1 MAQSQKPR
9 KRRAGVSSKVVNALL
24 ELRKG
29 YKEIHDNILDQW
41 RVNNSSITLARLY
54 ATVAM
59 QQIQGVT
66 TVLTDDILALAEL
79 PPVPTLSD
87 EDKAEVDLMLFGYV
101 IGEANLNN
109 TFIKPMSDVVN
120 QLKEKISDLNKT
132 LKSIRYYH
140 RKFPQENLIELQA
153 ESIAFTEKLSP
164 IIEGAIN
171 SVDMTSGF
179 IESLNEICGKEWAER
194 MNKYPADISKNEKF
208 HVQLVNSTYRDLIEL
223 KREAWKEVQE
233 QYIAE
238 LTKRDEEARA
248 EEDAEEV
255 VGEVVEV
262 NEESTSEQPVETTEE
277 HVLVGRP
284 YPTETTEEPASVEA
298 ESIPSPEENQ

>member
-29 YKEIHDNILDQW
+29 YKEIHDNVVDQW
-41 RVNNSSITLARLY
+41 KVNNSSITLARLY

-59 QQIQGVT
+59 HQIQGISNDET
-66 TVLTDDILALAEL
+66 NTLLSLAEL
-79 PPVPTLSD
+79 PPIPTLSD
-87 EDKAEVDLMLFGYV
+87 EDKSEVDLMLFGYV

-109 TFIKPMSDVVN
+109 TFVKPMADVVT

-132 LKSIRYYH
+132 LKSIRYYK

-179 IESLNEICGKEWAER
+179 IESLGEICGKEWAEK
-194 MNKYPADISKNEKF
+194 MNSYPSKLSCHVKF
-208 HVQLVNSTYRDLIEL
+208 EVTRVNHAYRDLIES

-248 EEDAEEV
+248 EEDAKEV
-255 VGEVVEV
+255 EGEIVEP
-262 NEESTSEQPVETTEE
+262 NEEPIAEQPEVT
-277 HVLVGRP
+277 V
-284 YPTETTEEPASVEA
+284 EEPTSIEP
-298 ESIPSPEENQ
+298 ESSPSPEENQ

>member
-66 TVLTDDILALAEL
+66 TILTEDILALAEL

-255 VGEVVEV
+255 VGEVAEV
-262 NEESTSEQPVETTEE
+262 NEESTSEQPEITAEEPTEE
-277 HVLVGRP
+277 QP
-284 YPTETTEEPASVEA
+284 DEITEEPASTEP

>member
-54 ATVAM
+54 ANVAM
-59 QQIQGVT
+59 HQIQGVT
-66 TVLTDDILALAEL
+66 TELTGDTLALTEL
-79 PPVPTLSD
+79 PPIPTLSD
-87 EDKAEVDLMLFGYV
+87 EDKAELDLMLFGYV

-109 TFIKPMSDVVN
+109 TFIKPMADVVN
-120 QLKEKISDLNKT
+120 QLKEKITDLNKT

-194 MNKYPADISKNEKF
+194 MNKYPADLSKNEKF

-255 VGEVVEV
+255 EGEIVEV

-284 YPTETTEEPASVEA
+284 YPTETTEESASAEP

>member
-9 KRRAGVSSKVVNALL
+9 KRRAGVSSKVINALL

-29 YKEIHDNILDQW
+29 YKEIHDNVVDQW

-59 QQIQGVT
+59 HQAQGVT
-66 TVLTDDILALAEL
+66 TELTGDTLALAEL

-87 EDKAEVDLMLFGYV
+87 EDKAELDLMLFGYV

-109 TFIKPMSDVVN
+109 TFVKPMADVVN

-132 LKSIRYYH
+132 LKSIRYYK

-171 SVDMTSGF
+171 SVEMTSGF

-194 MNKYPADISKNEKF
+194 MNKYPADLSQNEKF
-208 HVQLVNSTYRDLIEL
+208 HVQLVNTTYRDLIEL

-248 EEDAEEV
+248 EEESKEV
-255 VGEVVEV
+255 EGEIVEH
-262 NEESTSEQPVETTEE
+262 NEEPIAEQPVETTEE

>member
-29 YKEIHDNILDQW
+29 YKEIHDNVVDQW
-41 RVNNSSITLARLY
+41 KVNNSSITLARLY

-59 QQIQGVT
+59 HQIQGISNDET
-66 TVLTDDILALAEL
+66 NTLLSLAEL
-79 PPVPTLSD
+79 PPIPTLSD
-87 EDKAEVDLMLFGYV
+87 EDKSEVDLMLFGYV

-109 TFIKPMSDVVN
+109 TFVKPMADVVQ

-132 LKSIRYYH
+132 LKSIRYYK

-179 IESLNEICGKEWAER
+179 IESLGEICGKEWAER
-194 MNKYPADISKNEKF
+194 MNRYPADLSKNVKF
-208 HVQLVNSTYRDLIEL
+208 DVQLVNTTYRDLIEL
-223 KREAWKEVQE
+223 KRDAWKEVQE
-233 QYIAE
+233 QYITE

-248 EEDAEEV
+248 EEESKEV
-255 VGEVVEV
+255 EGEIVEH
-262 NEESTSEQPVETTEE
+262 NEEPIAEQPEVTVEEPE
-277 HVLVGRP
+277 A
-284 YPTETTEEPASVEA
+284 TET

>member
-9 KRRAGVSSKVVNALL
+9 KRRPGVSSKVVNTLL

-29 YKEIHDNILDQW
+29 YKEIHDNVVEQW
-41 RVNNSSITLARLY
+41 KVNNSSITLARLY

-59 QQIQGVT
+59 HQIQGISNDET
-66 TVLTDDILALAEL
+66 NTLLSLAEL
-79 PPVPTLSD
+79 PPIPTLSD
-87 EDKAEVDLMLFGYV
+87 EDKSEVDLMLFGYV

-109 TFIKPMSDVVN
+109 TFVKPMADVVN

-132 LKSIRYYH
+132 LKSIRYYK

-179 IESLNEICGKEWAER
+179 IESLGEICGKEWAEK
-194 MNKYPADISKNEKF
+194 MNSYPSKLSCHVKF
-208 HVQLVNSTYRDLIEL
+208 EVTRVNHAYRDLIES

-248 EEDAEEV
+248 EEDTKEV
-255 VGEVVEV
+255 EDEIVEP
-262 NEESTSEQPVETTEE
+262 NEEPIAEQPEVT
-277 HVLVGRP
+277 V
-284 YPTETTEEPASVEA
+284 EEPTSIEP
-298 ESIPSPEENQ
+298 ESSPSPEENQ

>member
-262 NEESTSEQPVETTEE
+262 NEESTSEQPEITAEEPTEE
-277 HVLVGRP
+277 QP
-284 YPTETTEEPASVEA
+284 DEITEEPASTEP
-298 ESIPSPEENQ
+298 ESIPSPGENQ

>member
-194 MNKYPADISKNEKF
+194 MNKYPADLSQNEKF

-262 NEESTSEQPVETTEE
+262 NEESTSEQPEITAEEPTEE
-277 HVLVGRP
+277 QP
-284 YPTETTEEPASVEA
+284 DEITEEPASTEP
-298 ESIPSPEENQ
+298 ESIPSSEENQ

>member
-59 QQIQGVT
+59 HQIQGVT

-262 NEESTSEQPVETTEE
+262 NEESTSEQPEITAEEPTEE
-277 HVLVGRP
+277 QP
-284 YPTETTEEPASVEA
+284 DEITEEPASTEP

>member
-29 YKEIHDNILDQW
+29 YKEIHDNVVDQW
-41 RVNNSSITLARLY
+41 KVNNSSITLARLY

-59 QQIQGVT
+59 HQIQGISNDET
-66 TVLTDDILALAEL
+66 NTLLSLAEL
-79 PPVPTLSD
+79 PPIPTLSD
-87 EDKAEVDLMLFGYV
+87 EDKSEVDLMLFGYV

-109 TFIKPMSDVVN
+109 TFVKPMADVVQ

-179 IESLNEICGKEWAER
+179 IESLGEICGKEWAER
-194 MNKYPADISKNEKF
+194 MNRYPADLSQNQQF
-208 HVQLVNSTYRDLIEL
+208 DVQLVNTAYRDLIEL
-223 KREAWKEVQE
+223 KRDTWKEVQE

-248 EEDAEEV
+248 EEESKEV
-255 VGEVVEV
+255 EGEIVEP
-262 NEESTSEQPVETTEE
+262 NEEPIAEQSVETTEE

>member
-87 EDKAEVDLMLFGYV
+87 EDKAEVDLLLFGYV

-262 NEESTSEQPVETTEE
+262 NEESTSEQPEITAEEPTEE
-277 HVLVGRP
+277 QP
-284 YPTETTEEPASVEA
+284 DEITEEPASTEP

>member
-9 KRRAGVSSKVVNALL
+9 KRRAGVSSKAVNALL

-29 YKEIHDNILDQW
+29 YKEIHDNVVEQW
-41 RVNNSSITLARLY
+41 KVNNSSITLARLY

-59 QQIQGVT
+59 HQIQGISNDET
-66 TVLTDDILALAEL
+66 NTLLSLAEL
-79 PPVPTLSD
+79 PPTPTLSD

-109 TFIKPMSDVVN
+109 TFVKPMADVVN

-132 LKSIRYYH
+132 LKSIRYYK
-140 RKFPQENLIELQA
+140 RKFPEENLIELQA

-179 IESLNEICGKEWAER
+179 IESLGEICGKEWAKR
-194 MNKYPADISKNEKF
+194 MNRYPSELSCHVKF
-208 HVQLVNSTYRDLIEL
+208 EVTRVNTAYRDLIEL
-223 KREAWKEVQE
+223 KRDAWKEVQE

-248 EEDAEEV
+248 EEESKEV
-255 VGEVVEV
+255 EGEIVEH
-262 NEESTSEQPVETTEE
+262 NEEPVAEQPEVT
-277 HVLVGRP
+277 V
-284 YPTETTEEPASVEA
+284 EEPTSAET

>member
-101 IGEANLNN
+101 IGDANLNN

-208 HVQLVNSTYRDLIEL
+208 HVQLVNSAYRDLIEL

-262 NEESTSEQPVETTEE
+262 NEESTSEQPEITAEEPTEE
-277 HVLVGRP
+277 QP
-284 YPTETTEEPASVEA
+284 DEITEEPASTEP

>member
-1 MAQSQKPR
+1 VAQSQKPR

-59 QQIQGVT
+59 HQIQGVT
-66 TVLTDDILALAEL
+66 TELTGDTLALTEL
-79 PPVPTLSD
+79 PPIPTLSD
-87 EDKAEVDLMLFGYV
+87 EDKAELDLMLFGYV

-262 NEESTSEQPVETTEE
+262 NEESTSEQPEITAEEPTEE
-277 HVLVGRP
+277 QP
-284 YPTETTEEPASVEA
+284 DEITEEPASTEP

>member
-262 NEESTSEQPVETTEE
+262 NEESTSEQPEITAEEPTEE
-277 HVLVGRP
+277 QP
-284 YPTETTEEPASVEA
+284 DEITEEPTSIEP
-298 ESIPSPEENQ
+298 ESSPSPEENQ

>member
-9 KRRAGVSSKVVNALL
+9 KRRPGVSSKVVNALL

-29 YKEIHDNILDQW
+29 YKEIHDNVLDQW

-59 QQIQGVT
+59 HQIQGVT
-66 TVLTDDILALAEL
+66 TELTGDTLALAEL

-87 EDKAEVDLMLFGYV
+87 EDKTELDLMLFGYV

-109 TFIKPMSDVVN
+109 TFVKPMSDVVN
-120 QLKEKISDLNKT
+120 QLKEKISNLNKT
-132 LKSIRYYH
+132 VKSIRYYK
-140 RKFPQENLIELQA
+140 RKFPEENLIELQA

-171 SVDMTSGF
+171 SVEMTSGF
-179 IESLNEICGKEWAER
+179 IESLSEICGKEWSER
-194 MNKYPADISKNEKF
+194 MNRYPAELSKNKKF

-248 EEDAEEV
+248 EEESKEV
-255 VGEVVEV
+255 ESEIIEH
-262 NEESTSEQPVETTEE
+262 NEEPIAEQPVETTEE

-284 YPTETTEEPASVEA
+284 YPTETTEEPTSVEA

>member
-54 ATVAM
+54 ATIAM

-262 NEESTSEQPVETTEE
+262 NEESTSEQPEITAEEPTEE
-277 HVLVGRP
+277 QP
-284 YPTETTEEPASVEA
+284 DEITEEPASTEP

>member
-9 KRRAGVSSKVVNALL
+9 KRRPGVSSKVVNALL

-29 YKEIHDNILDQW
+29 YKEIHDNVFDQW
-41 RVNNSSITLARLY
+41 GVNNSSITLARLY

-59 QQIQGVT
+59 HQIQGVT
-66 TVLTDDILALAEL
+66 TELTGDILALAEL

-87 EDKAEVDLMLFGYV
+87 EDKTELDLMLFGYV

-109 TFIKPMSDVVN
+109 TFVKPMADVVK

-132 LKSIRYYH
+132 VKSIRYYK
-140 RKFPQENLIELQA
+140 RKFPEENLIELQA

-171 SVDMTSGF
+171 SVEMTSGF
-179 IESLNEICGKEWAER
+179 IESLAEICGKEWSER
-194 MNKYPADISKNEKF
+194 MNRYPAELSKNKKF

-238 LTKRDEEARA
+238 LTKRDEEAKA
-248 EEDAEEV
+248 EEESKEV
-255 VGEVVEV
+255 EGEIVEH
-262 NEESTSEQPVETTEE
+262 NEEPIAEQPVETTEE
-277 HVLVGRP
+277 S
-284 YPTETTEEPASVEA
+284 TSAEP

>member
-29 YKEIHDNILDQW
+29 YKEIHDNVVDQW
-41 RVNNSSITLARLY
+41 KVNNSSITLARLY

-59 QQIQGVT
+59 HQIQGISNDETNTLLSLV
-66 TVLTDDILALAEL
+66 EL
-79 PPVPTLSD
+79 PPIPTLSD
-87 EDKAEVDLMLFGYV
+87 EDKSEVDLMLFGYV

-109 TFIKPMSDVVN
+109 TFVKPMADVVT

-132 LKSIRYYH
+132 LKSIRYYK

-179 IESLNEICGKEWAER
+179 IESLGEICGKEWAER
-194 MNKYPADISKNEKF
+194 MNRYPSKLSCHVKF
-208 HVQLVNSTYRDLIEL
+208 EVTQVNTAYRDLIEL
-223 KREAWKEVQE
+223 KRDAWKEVQE

-248 EEDAEEV
+248 EEESKEV
-255 VGEVVEV
+255 EGEIVEP
-262 NEESTSEQPVETTEE
+262 NEEPIAEQPEVTVEEPE
-277 HVLVGRP
+277 A
-284 YPTETTEEPASVEA
+284 TET

>member
-29 YKEIHDNILDQW
+29 YKEIHDNVLDQW

-171 SVDMTSGF
+171 SVDMTSGS

-208 HVQLVNSTYRDLIEL
+208 HVQLVNSAYRDLIEL

-262 NEESTSEQPVETTEE
+262 NEESTSEQPEITAEEPTEE
-277 HVLVGRP
+277 QP
-284 YPTETTEEPASVEA
+284 DEITEEPASTEP

>member
-9 KRRAGVSSKVVNALL
+9 KRRAGVSSKAVNALL

-29 YKEIHDNILDQW
+29 YKEIHDNVVEQW
-41 RVNNSSITLARLY
+41 KVNNSSITLARLY

-59 QQIQGVT
+59 HQIQGISNDET
-66 TVLTDDILALAEL
+66 NTLLSLAEL
-79 PPVPTLSD
+79 PPIPTLSD
-87 EDKAEVDLMLFGYV
+87 EDKSEVDLMLFGYV

-109 TFIKPMSDVVN
+109 TFVKPMADVVN

-132 LKSIRYYH
+132 LKSIRYYK

-179 IESLNEICGKEWAER
+179 IESLGEICGKEWAEK
-194 MNKYPADISKNEKF
+194 MNSYPSKLSCHVKF
-208 HVQLVNSTYRDLIEL
+208 EVTRVNHAYRDLIES

-248 EEDAEEV
+248 EEDTKEV
-255 VGEVVEV
+255 EDEIVEP
-262 NEESTSEQPVETTEE
+262 NEEPIAEQPEVT
-277 HVLVGRP
+277 V
-284 YPTETTEEPASVEA
+284 EEPTSIEP
-298 ESIPSPEENQ
+298 ESSPSPEENQ

>member
-262 NEESTSEQPVETTEE
+262 NEESTSEQPEITAEEPTEE
-277 HVLVGRP
+277 QP
-284 YPTETTEEPASVEA
+284 DEITEEPASTEP

>member
-29 YKEIHDNILDQW
+29 YKEIHDNVVDQW
-41 RVNNSSITLARLY
+41 KVNNSSITLARLY

-59 QQIQGVT
+59 HQIQGISNDET
-66 TVLTDDILALAEL
+66 NTLLSLAEL
-79 PPVPTLSD
+79 PPIPTLSD
-87 EDKAEVDLMLFGYV
+87 EDKSEVDLMLFGYV

-109 TFIKPMSDVVN
+109 TFVKPMADVVT

-132 LKSIRYYH
+132 LKSIRYYK

-179 IESLNEICGKEWAER
+179 IESLGEICGKEWAER
-194 MNKYPADISKNEKF
+194 MNRYPSKLSCHVKF
-208 HVQLVNSTYRDLIEL
+208 EVTQVNTAYRDLIEL

-248 EEDAEEV
+248 EEEAKEAE
-255 VGEVVEV
+255 GEIVEP
-262 NEESTSEQPVETTEE
+262 NEEPIAEQPVETTEE

-284 YPTETTEEPASVEA
+284 YPTETTEEPTAVEA
-298 ESIPSPEENQ
+298 ETIPSPEEN

>member
-29 YKEIHDNILDQW
+29 YKEIHDNIVDQW
-41 RVNNSSITLARLY
+41 KVNNSSITLARLY

-59 QQIQGVT
+59 HQIQGISNDE
-66 TVLTDDILALAEL
+66 TDTLLNLAEL
-79 PPVPTLSD
+79 PPTPTLSD
-87 EDKAEVDLMLFGYV
+87 EDKTEVDLMLFGYV

-109 TFIKPMSDVVN
+109 TFIKPMADVVN
-120 QLKEKISDLNKT
+120 QLKERISDLNKT
-132 LKSIRYYH
+132 LKSIRYYK

-171 SVDMTSGF
+171 SVDMTSSF
-179 IESLNEICGKEWAER
+179 IESLGEICGKEWAEK
-194 MNKYPADISKNEKF
+194 MNSYPSKLSCHVKF
-208 HVQLVNSTYRDLIEL
+208 EVTQVNHAYRDLIEL

-238 LTKRDEEARA
+238 LTKRDEEAKA
-248 EEDAEEV
+248 EEDAKEV
-255 VGEVVEV
+255 EGEIVEP
-262 NEESTSEQPVETTEE
+262 NEEPIAEQPVETTEE

-284 YPTETTEEPASVEA
+284 YPTETTEEPTSAEP

>member
-29 YKEIHDNILDQW
+29 YKEIHDNVVEQW
-41 RVNNSSITLARLY
+41 KVNNSSITLARLY

-59 QQIQGVT
+59 HQIQGISNDET
-66 TVLTDDILALAEL
+66 NTLLNLAEL
-79 PPVPTLSD
+79 PPIPTLSD
-87 EDKAEVDLMLFGYV
+87 EDKSEVDLMLFGYV

-109 TFIKPMSDVVN
+109 TFVKPMADVVT
-120 QLKEKISDLNKT
+120 QLKEKILDLNKT
-132 LKSIRYYH
+132 LKSIRYYK

-179 IESLNEICGKEWAER
+179 IESLGEICGKEWAEK
-194 MNKYPADISKNEKF
+194 MNSYPSKLSCHVKF
-208 HVQLVNSTYRDLIEL
+208 EVTRVNHAYCDLIES

-238 LTKRDEEARA
+238 LTKRDEEAKA
-248 EEDAEEV
+248 EEESKEV
-255 VGEVVEV
+255 EGEIVEH
-262 NEESTSEQPVETTEE
+262 NEEPIAEQPEVT
-277 HVLVGRP
+277 V
-284 YPTETTEEPASVEA
+284 EEPTSIEP

>member
-29 YKEIHDNILDQW
+29 YKEIHDNVVDQW
-41 RVNNSSITLARLY
+41 KVNNSSITLARLY

-59 QQIQGVT
+59 HQIQGISNDET
-66 TVLTDDILALAEL
+66 NTLLNLAEL
-79 PPVPTLSD
+79 PPIPTLSD

-109 TFIKPMSDVVN
+109 TFVKLMADVVT

-132 LKSIRYYH
+132 LKSIRYYK

-179 IESLNEICGKEWAER
+179 IESLGEICGKEWAER
-194 MNKYPADISKNEKF
+194 MNRYPADLSQNENF
-208 HVQLVNSTYRDLIEL
+208 DVQLVNTTYRDLIEL
-223 KREAWKEVQE
+223 KRDAWKEVQE

-248 EEDAEEV
+248 EEESKEV
-255 VGEVVEV
+255 EGEIVEH
-262 NEESTSEQPVETTEE
+262 NEEPIAEQPVETTEE

-284 YPTETTEEPASVEA
+284 YPTETTEEPAATET

>member
-9 KRRAGVSSKVVNALL
+9 KRRAGVSSKAVNALL

-29 YKEIHDNILDQW
+29 YKEIHDNIVEQW
-41 RVNNSSITLARLY
+41 KVNNSSITLARLY

-59 QQIQGVT
+59 HQIQGIS
-66 TVLTDDILALAEL
+66 DDETNTLLSLAEL
-79 PPVPTLSD
+79 PPIPTLSD
-87 EDKAEVDLMLFGYV
+87 EDKVEVDLMLFGYV

-109 TFIKPMSDVVN
+109 TFVKPMADVVN

-132 LKSIRYYH
+132 LKSIRYYK

-179 IESLNEICGKEWAER
+179 IESLSEICGKEWAER
-194 MNKYPADISKNEKF
+194 MNRYPADLSKNVKF

-233 QYIAE
+233 QYIVE

-248 EEDAEEV
+248 EEESKEV
-255 VGEVVEV
+255 EGEIVEP
-262 NEESTSEQPVETTEE
+262 NEEPIAEQPAETTEE

-284 YPTETTEEPASVEA
+284 YPTETTEEPTSAEP

>member
-29 YKEIHDNILDQW
+29 YKEIHDNVFDQW
-41 RVNNSSITLARLY
+41 GVNNSSITLARLY

-59 QQIQGVT
+59 HQIQGVT
-66 TVLTDDILALAEL
+66 TELTGDTLALAEL
-79 PPVPTLSD
+79 PSVPTLSD
-87 EDKAEVDLMLFGYV
+87 EDKAELDLMLFGYV

-109 TFIKPMSDVVN
+109 TFVKPMADVIK

-132 LKSIRYYH
+132 VKSIRYYK
-140 RKFPQENLIELQA
+140 RKFPEENLIELQA

-171 SVDMTSGF
+171 SVEMTSGF
-179 IESLNEICGKEWAER
+179 IESLSEICGKEWSER
-194 MNKYPADISKNEKF
+194 MNHYPAELSKNKKF

-233 QYIAE
+233 QYITE

-248 EEDAEEV
+248 EEEATKVE
-255 VGEVVEV
+255 GEIVEH
-262 NEESTSEQPVETTEE
+262 NEEPIAEQPVETTEE

-284 YPTETTEEPASVEA
+284 YPTETTEEPTSIEA

>member
-9 KRRAGVSSKVVNALL
+9 KRRAGVSSKVINALL

-29 YKEIHDNILDQW
+29 YKEIHDNVVDQW
-41 RVNNSSITLARLY
+41 KVNNSSITLARLY

-59 QQIQGVT
+59 HQIQGISNDET
-66 TVLTDDILALAEL
+66 NTLLSLAEL
-79 PPVPTLSD
+79 PPIPTLSD
-87 EDKAEVDLMLFGYV
+87 EDKSEVDLMLFGYV

-109 TFIKPMSDVVN
+109 TFVKPMADVVQ

-179 IESLNEICGKEWAER
+179 IESLGEICGKEWAER
-194 MNKYPADISKNEKF
+194 MNRYPADLSQNENF
-208 HVQLVNSTYRDLIEL
+208 DVQLVNTTYRDLIEL

-248 EEDAEEV
+248 EEEAKEV
-255 VGEVVEV
+255 EGEIVEPD
-262 NEESTSEQPVETTEE
+262 EKPIAEQPAETTEE
-277 HVLVGRP
+277 HVLVGKP
-284 YPTETTEEPASVEA
+284 YPTETTEEPTSAEH

>member
-9 KRRAGVSSKVVNALL
+9 KRRPGVSSKVVNALL

-29 YKEIHDNILDQW
+29 YKEIHDNVVEQW
-41 RVNNSSITLARLY
+41 KVNNSSITLARLY

-59 QQIQGVT
+59 HQIQGISNDET
-66 TVLTDDILALAEL
+66 NTLLSLAEL
-79 PPVPTLSD
+79 PPTPTLSD

-109 TFIKPMSDVVN
+109 TFVKPMADVVK

-132 LKSIRYYH
+132 LKSIRYYK
-140 RKFPQENLIELQA
+140 RKFPEENLIELQA

-179 IESLNEICGKEWAER
+179 IESLGEICGKKWAER
-194 MNKYPADISKNEKF
+194 MNRYPSELSCHVKF
-208 HVQLVNSTYRDLIEL
+208 EVTQVSTAYRDLIEL
-223 KREAWKEVQE
+223 KRDAWKEVQE

-248 EEDAEEV
+248 EEESKEV
-255 VGEVVEV
+255 EGEIVEH
-262 NEESTSEQPVETTEE
+262 NEEPIAEQPVETTEE

-284 YPTETTEEPASVEA
+284 YPTETTEEPASAEA

>member
-1 MAQSQKPR
+1 VAQSQKPR

-29 YKEIHDNILDQW
+29 YKEIHDNVVDQW
-41 RVNNSSITLARLY
+41 KVNNSSITLARLY

-59 QQIQGVT
+59 HQIQGISNDET
-66 TVLTDDILALAEL
+66 NTLLSLAEL
-79 PPVPTLSD
+79 PPIPTLSD
-87 EDKAEVDLMLFGYV
+87 EDKSEVDLMLFGYV

-109 TFIKPMSDVVN
+109 MFVKPMADVVT

-132 LKSIRYYH
+132 LKSIRYYK

-171 SVDMTSGF
+171 SVEMTSGF
-179 IESLNEICGKEWAER
+179 IESLSEICGKEWAEK
-194 MNKYPADISKNEKF
+194 MNSYPSKLSCHVKF
-208 HVQLVNSTYRDLIEL
+208 EVTRVNHAYRDLIES

-248 EEDAEEV
+248 EEDTKEV
-255 VGEVVEV
+255 EDEIVEP
-262 NEESTSEQPVETTEE
+262 NEEPIAEQPEVT
-277 HVLVGRP
+277 V
-284 YPTETTEEPASVEA
+284 EEPTSIEP
-298 ESIPSPEENQ
+298 ESSPSPEENQ

>member
-29 YKEIHDNILDQW
+29 YKEIHDNVLDQW

-59 QQIQGVT
+59 HQIQGVT
-66 TVLTDDILALAEL
+66 TELTVDTLALTEL
-79 PPVPTLSD
+79 PPIPTLSD
-87 EDKAEVDLMLFGYV
+87 EDKAELDLMLFGYV

-120 QLKEKISDLNKT
+120 QLKEKITDLNKT

-194 MNKYPADISKNEKF
+194 MNKYPADISHHEEF
-208 HVQLVNSTYRDLIEL
+208 HVQLVNSIYRDLIEL
-223 KREAWKEVQE
+223 KREAWKQVQE

-262 NEESTSEQPVETTEE
+262 NEESTSEQPEITAEEPTEE
-277 HVLVGRP
+277 QP
-284 YPTETTEEPASVEA
+284 DEITEEPASTEP

>member
-29 YKEIHDNILDQW
+29 YKEIHDNIVEQW
-41 RVNNSSITLARLY
+41 KVNNSSITLARLY

-59 QQIQGVT
+59 HRIQGISNDET
-66 TVLTDDILALAEL
+66 NALLSLAEL
-79 PPVPTLSD
+79 PPIPTLSD
-87 EDKAEVDLMLFGYV
+87 EDKSEVDLMLFGYV

-109 TFIKPMSDVVN
+109 TFVKPMADVVT

-132 LKSIRYYH
+132 LKSIRYYK

-179 IESLNEICGKEWAER
+179 IESLGEICGKEWAER
-194 MNKYPADISKNEKF
+194 MNRYPADLSQNQQF
-208 HVQLVNSTYRDLIEL
+208 DVQLVNTTYRDLIEL
-223 KREAWKEVQE
+223 KRDAWKEVQE

-248 EEDAEEV
+248 EEESKDVE
-255 VGEVVEV
+255 GEVVEH
-262 NEESTSEQPVETTEE
+262 NEEPIAEQPEVTVEEPE
-277 HVLVGRP
+277 A
-284 YPTETTEEPASVEA
+284 TET

>member
-9 KRRAGVSSKVVNALL
+9 KRRAGVSSKVANALL
-24 ELRKG
+24 ELCKG
-29 YKEIHDNILDQW
+29 YKEIHDNVVDQW
-41 RVNNSSITLARLY
+41 KVNNSSITLTRLY

-59 QQIQGVT
+59 HQIQSISNDET
-66 TVLTDDILALAEL
+66 NTLLSLAEL
-79 PPVPTLSD
+79 PPIPTLSD
-87 EDKAEVDLMLFGYV
+87 EDKSEVDLMLFGYV

-109 TFIKPMSDVVN
+109 TFVKPMADVVQ

-179 IESLNEICGKEWAER
+179 IESLGEICGKEWAER
-194 MNKYPADISKNEKF
+194 MNRYPADLSQNENF
-208 HVQLVNSTYRDLIEL
+208 DVQLVNTTYRDLIEL
-223 KREAWKEVQE
+223 KRDAWKEVQE

-248 EEDAEEV
+248 EEESKEV
-255 VGEVVEV
+255 EGEIVEP
-262 NEESTSEQPVETTEE
+262 NEEPIAEQPEVT
-277 HVLVGRP
+277 V
-284 YPTETTEEPASVEA
+284 EEPAATET

>member
-1 MAQSQKPR
+1 VAQSQKPR
-9 KRRAGVSSKVVNALL
+9 KRRAGVSSKAVNALL

-29 YKEIHDNILDQW
+29 YKEIHDNIVEQW
-41 RVNNSSITLARLY
+41 KVNNSSITLARLY

-59 QQIQGVT
+59 HQIQGISNDET
-66 TVLTDDILALAEL
+66 NTLLSLAEL
-79 PPVPTLSD
+79 PPTPTLSD

-109 TFIKPMSDVVN
+109 TFVKPMADVVK
-120 QLKEKISDLNKT
+120 QLKEKISDLNKI
-132 LKSIRYYH
+132 LKSIRYYK
-140 RKFPQENLIELQA
+140 RKFPEENLIELQA

-179 IESLNEICGKEWAER
+179 IESLGEICGKEWAER
-194 MNKYPADISKNEKF
+194 MNRYPSELSCHVKF
-208 HVQLVNSTYRDLIEL
+208 EVTRVNTAYRDLIEL
-223 KREAWKEVQE
+223 KRDAWKEVQE

-248 EEDAEEV
+248 EEESKEV
-255 VGEVVEV
+255 EGEIVEH
-262 NEESTSEQPVETTEE
+262 NEEPVAEQPEVT
-277 HVLVGRP
+277 V
-284 YPTETTEEPASVEA
+284 EEPTSAET

>member
-59 QQIQGVT
+59 HQIQGVT
-66 TVLTDDILALAEL
+66 TELTGDTLALTEL
-79 PPVPTLSD
+79 PPIPTLSD
-87 EDKAEVDLMLFGYV
+87 EDKAELDLMLFGYV

-262 NEESTSEQPVETTEE
+262 NEESTSEQPEITAEEPTEE
-277 HVLVGRP
+277 QP
-284 YPTETTEEPASVEA
+284 DEITEEPASTEP

>member
-29 YKEIHDNILDQW
+29 YKEIHDNVADQW
-41 RVNNSSITLARLY
+41 KVNNSSITLARLY

-59 QQIQGVT
+59 HQIQGISNDET
-66 TVLTDDILALAEL
+66 NTLLSLAEL
-79 PPVPTLSD
+79 PPIPTLSD

-109 TFIKPMSDVVN
+109 TFVKPMADVVQ

-179 IESLNEICGKEWAER
+179 IESLGEICGKEWAER
-194 MNKYPADISKNEKF
+194 MNRYPADLSQNQQF
-208 HVQLVNSTYRDLIEL
+208 DVQLVNTTYRDLIEL

-248 EEDAEEV
+248 EEEAKEV
-255 VGEVVEV
+255 EGEIVEPD
-262 NEESTSEQPVETTEE
+262 EKPIAEQPAETTEE
-277 HVLVGRP
+277 HVLVGKP
-284 YPTETTEEPASVEA
+284 YPTETTEEPTSVEP

>member
-29 YKEIHDNILDQW
+29 YKEIHDNVVEQW
-41 RVNNSSITLARLY
+41 KVNNSSITLARLY

-59 QQIQGVT
+59 HQIQGISNDET
-66 TVLTDDILALAEL
+66 NTLLNLAEL
-79 PPVPTLSD
+79 PPIPTLSD

-109 TFIKPMSDVVN
+109 TFVKPMADVVN

-132 LKSIRYYH
+132 LKSIRYYK

-179 IESLNEICGKEWAER
+179 IESLGEICSKEWAER
-194 MNKYPADISKNEKF
+194 MNRYPSKLSCHVKF
-208 HVQLVNSTYRDLIEL
+208 EVTQVNTAYRDLIEL
-223 KREAWKEVQE
+223 KRDAWKEVQE

-248 EEDAEEV
+248 EEESKEV
-255 VGEVVEV
+255 EGEIVEP
-262 NEESTSEQPVETTEE
+262 NEEPIAEQPEVTVEEPE
-277 HVLVGRP
+277 A
-284 YPTETTEEPASVEA
+284 TET